1 MLRAWL
7 HCRTLTMIMPLNDIE
22 IGRSSG
28 ARGKRMGGY
37 SMIELIIVVVVIGIL
52 SAISIPYLYN
62 YKKLYKTED
71 QAIKVMD
78 LMREA
83 GQLALT
89 KRRTVRLD
97 IDMSNSAAPFVRMR
111 DNAGATNILDK
122 TIPLEP
128 FKEVRMDVAPTGI
141 AIPNPPNYP
150 LATLTGGVWTLRFRS
165 DGSVVNAAGIPM
177 SGTLLFW
184 PPKAVPYNASDL
196 TPRRNTEIRAVT
208 IFGGSAGIRF
218 WRHDGTTFVPWQ

>member
-1 MLRAWL
+1 
-7 HCRTLTMIMPLNDIE
+7 MIMPLNDIE
-22 IGRSSG
+22 IGRSS
-28 ARGKRMGGY
+28 AVRGKRMGGF
-37 SMIELIIVVVVIGIL
+37 SMIELIIVVVVIGVL

-83 GQLALT
+83 GQLALN

-97 IDMSNSAAPFVRMR
+97 IDLSNSAAPFVRMR

-122 TIPLEP
+122 TIPLEQ

-141 AIPNPPNYP
+141 TVPNPPNYP

-177 SGTLLFW
+177 SGTLILW
-184 PPKAVPYNASDL
+184 SPRSVPYNASDL
-196 TPRRNTEIRAVT
+196 TPRQLTEIRAITV
-208 IFGGSAGIRF
+208 FGGSGAVRY
-218 WRHDGTTFVPWQ
+218 WKHNGTAFTGQ